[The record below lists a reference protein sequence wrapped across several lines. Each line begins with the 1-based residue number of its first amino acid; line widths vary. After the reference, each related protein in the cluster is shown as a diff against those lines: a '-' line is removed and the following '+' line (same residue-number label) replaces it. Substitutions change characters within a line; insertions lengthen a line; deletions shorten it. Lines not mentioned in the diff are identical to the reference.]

1 MGGYVGVWHRPDGG
15 AAVNRDDDTT
25 NRLIAM
31 LDKLA
36 DNMDKS
42 KQILDA
48 ATKIPMLG
56 VETAIDATGTVKVLN
71 TVAQS
76 TNIFMVRF
84 AIAFLPAGASGLL
97 VLGSAVPVQIPLG
110 AGTTPIPLW
119 LMLNPDDTRQL
130 QSSIVGTMSLTLM
143 GDYLSRS
150 MLYR

>member
-1 MGGYVGVWHRPDGG
+1 MRQ
-15 AAVNRDDDTT
+15 DDDST

-31 LDKLA
+31 IDKLA
-36 DNMDKS
+36 DNIDKS

-48 ATKIPMLG
+48 ALKIPMIG
-56 VETAIDATGTVKVLN
+56 VETAIDGTGTVKVLN

-76 TNIFMVRF
+76 TNIFLVRF

-97 VLGSAVPVQIPLG
+97 VLGSSTPVQIPLG
-110 AGTTPIPLW
+110 AGTTSVPLW
-119 LMLNPDDTRQL
+119 LMLNLDDTRQL
-130 QSSIVGTMSLTLM
+130 QSTVAGTMSLTLM